1 MTRRFFSGSGLL
13 LLLLQPLAA
22 QTNKQEEGP
31 QVRFLAE
38 RVPDNLGEVVMQN
51 GENKSMAFKLPT
63 NQLSPPVAAAAR
75 SFALKTV
82 DKGQTLCNITLP
94 EAGKSF
100 AVILVLAPPAAY
112 APIVVR
118 TDDPEFKAGDVF
130 FINRSAQTIFGKL
143 GDAKLTLKAGEA
155 KKSHPTN
162 PVNNTYYD
170 IAFATQEGEKTR
182 MLSTTRWPIDNQLRS
197 YVFFFTTAE
206 GSTSFRAVDEYMT
219 PPPQ

>member
-1 MTRRFFSGSGLL
+1 MTRRFFGLG
-13 LLLLQPLAA
+13 LLLLQPLTA
-22 QTNKQEEGP
+22 QTTQKEEGP

-38 RVPDNLGEVVMQN
+38 RVPDTLGEVVIQN
-51 GENKSMAFKLPT
+51 GEHKSAAFKLPV
-63 NQLSPPVAAAAR
+63 NQLSPPITATAR
-75 SFALKTV
+75 SFALKSV
-82 DKGQTLCNITLP
+82 DKGQALCPITLP

-130 FINRSAQTIFGKL
+130 FINRSTQTVLAKL
-143 GDAKLTLKAGEA
+143 GDTKLALKAGES
-155 KKSHPTN
+155 KKSQPTN

-170 IAFATQEGEKTR
+170 IAFATQEGEKTK
-182 MLSTTRWPIDNQLRS
+182 MISTTRWPIDNLLRS

-206 GSTSFRAVDEYMT
+206 GTTSFRAVDEYMT

>member
-1 MTRRFFSGSGLL
+1 MTRRLFGFGF
-13 LLLLQPLAA
+13 LLLLQPLTA
-22 QTNKQEEGP
+22 QTKPEEGP

-38 RVPDNLGEVVMQN
+38 RVPDNLGEVVIQN
-51 GENKSMAFKLPT
+51 GDNKSAPFKLPV
-63 NQLSPPVAAAAR
+63 NQLSPPIAAAAR
-75 SFALKTV
+75 TFVLKSG
-82 DKGQTLCNITLP
+82 DKGQPLCPVTLP
-94 EAGKSF
+94 ETGKSF

-130 FINRSAQTIFGKL
+130 FINRSTQTVLAKL
-143 GDAKLTLKAGEA
+143 GDTKLALKAGES

-170 IAFATQEGEKTR
+170 IAFATQEGEKTK
-182 MLSTTRWPIDNQLRS
+182 MISTTRWPIDNLLRS

-206 GSTSFRAVDEYMT
+206 GATSFRAVDEYMT